1 MQEAKLVCEVS
12 TDEKG
17 ELTRYLPA
25 ISSDKLTMATMID
38 HLESKGQWK
47 ISLPQELIKTEGWK
61 KAISIRFNYIQAAK
75 DLKLRD
81 ILDKTI

>member
-1 MQEAKLVCEVS
+1 
-12 TDEKG
+12 
-17 ELTRYLPA
+17 
-25 ISSDKLTMATMID
+25 MID

-47 ISLPQELIKTEGWK
+47 ISLPQELIKTGGWK